1 MPGRPRGGPVPLF
14 PMGVFFV
21 ATLIP
26 ALSTCLTRMTSGEKR
41 LARRLEEKLEADYLL
56 WYDIPVGSANLHPDF
71 LVLNPRRGLLVLEV
85 KDWRLET
92 VQAMD
97 RTSATILT
105 PNGIKQVTNPLEQAR
120 QYAHAVV
127 QLMEKDP
134 QLTFASGK
142 VAGRLVF
149 PWGYGVVLTN
159 ITRKQFEGTDLDQV
173 LEPHRVLCK
182 DEMEEGVDGEGFQE
196 RLWAMF
202 PFHRSVPLSLPQ
214 IDRIRWHLFPEIR
227 ITTPTQGQLFTDTEA
242 VLPDIVQV
250 MDLQQEQLARSLGDG
265 HRVIHG
271 VAGSGKTLILGYRAE
286 HLAQVCRKPI
296 LVLCYNRTLAARLA
310 QSMADK
316 GLGEKVLVHSFHQW
330 CRAQL
335 LAYHQ
340 ELPHK
345 EGTEENEQFFRA
357 MVEKLIRAV
366 DQGQVPGGQY
376 DGVLID
382 EGHDFEPAWFKLVV
396 QMVDPASNSLLVLYD
411 DAQDIYGRS
420 KKQKFSF
427 KSLGI
432 QAQGRTT
439 ILKINYRNTRE
450 ILQLATRF
458 AADLLRPTQAD
469 EDGVPVLAPI
479 SGGRHGEAPQIVN
492 LPDIQAQ
499 ARYIAERF
507 QAAHRQGTAWKD
519 MALIYRDYPR
529 VGKAVLHYLRQH
541 QIPCTYFKQMT
552 FGTQEDTVKVLTM
565 HSCKGLEFPLVAIP
579 GLNLLGE
586 TPEHQEEDARLLYVA
601 MTRATRE
608 LLLTTETLA
617 TATV

>member
-1 MPGRPRGGPVPLF
+1 
-14 PMGVFFV
+14 
-21 ATLIP
+21 
-26 ALSTCLTRMTSGEKR
+26 
-41 LARRLEEKLEADYLL
+41 
-56 WYDIPVGSANLHPDF
+56 
-71 LVLNPRRGLLVLEV
+71 
-85 KDWRLET
+85 
-92 VQAMD
+92 
-97 RTSATILT
+97 
-105 PNGIKQVTNPLEQAR
+105 
-120 QYAHAVV
+120 
-127 QLMEKDP
+127 
-134 QLTFASGK
+134 
-142 VAGRLVF
+142 
-149 PWGYGVVLTN
+149 
-159 ITRKQFEGTDLDQV
+159 
-173 LEPHRVLCK
+173 
-182 DEMEEGVDGEGFQE
+182 
-196 RLWAMF
+196 
-202 PFHRSVPLSLPQ
+202 
-214 IDRIRWHLFPEIR
+214 
-227 ITTPTQGQLFTDTEA
+227 
-242 VLPDIVQV
+242 
-250 MDLQQEQLARSLGDG
+250 
-265 HRVIHG
+265 
-271 VAGSGKTLILGYRAE
+271 
-286 HLAQVCRKPI
+286 
-296 LVLCYNRTLAARLA
+296 
-310 QSMADK
+310 
-316 GLGEKVLVHSFHQW
+316 
-330 CRAQL
+330 
-335 LAYHQ
+335 
-340 ELPHK
+340 
-345 EGTEENEQFFRA
+345 
-357 MVEKLIRAV
+357 
-366 DQGQVPGGQY
+366 
-376 DGVLID
+376 
-382 EGHDFEPAWFKLVV
+382 
-396 QMVDPASNSLLVLYD
+396 MVDPASNSLLVLYD

-552 FGTQEDTVKVLTM
+552 FGAQEDTVKVLTM